1 MKNNIY
7 LACYTIYDS
16 GTEKQKIVFASFS
29 EEKVKKWVDDFNNT
43 SRRYSDNINSQE
55 YVSKAYYLEIG
66 IK

>member
-1 MKNNIY
+1 MNNKIY
-7 LACYTIYDS
+7 LACYNIFDS

-55 YVSKAYYLEIG
+55 YVSKAYCLEIE
-66 IK
+66 IE